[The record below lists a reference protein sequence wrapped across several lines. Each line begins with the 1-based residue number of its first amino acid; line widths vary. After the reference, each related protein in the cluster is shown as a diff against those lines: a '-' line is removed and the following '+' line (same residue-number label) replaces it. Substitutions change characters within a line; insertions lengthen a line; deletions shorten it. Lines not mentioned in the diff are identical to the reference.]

1 MFLFC
6 LREELILLSNG
17 SVAPFISLKII
28 LAHSTRISR
37 GSLKLNPN
45 FSSNSSTSFNR
56 SSIESSCLGAEDF
69 FVLDVELTKINGLLR
84 VLVRKLEEFSDKNIE
99 FSKLNKKI
107 QNYFEN
113 HYFVGELE
121 KIKEV
126 YSEDPLRVKHIRNSI
141 IHSLQDD
148 KMIFRIYDIAKD
160 LK

>member
-1 MFLFC
+1 MVAVDEYFHDLMKK
-6 LREELILLSNG
+6 IL
-17 SVAPFISLKII
+17 
-28 LAHSTRISR
+28 
-37 GSLKLNPN
+37 
-45 FSSNSSTSFNR
+45 NSYDVIKNLDDSK
-56 SSIESSCLGAEDF
+56 EDF

-113 HYFVGELE
+113 YYFVGELE